1 VRSVAASAP
10 GIVSTVEWSVIPLN
24 SLPVSNFPLMVG
36 GRVGVG
42 SGVGEAGISTGA
54 TRCSRSSEI
63 HR

>member
-1 VRSVAASAP
+1 
-10 GIVSTVEWSVIPLN
+10 
-24 SLPVSNFPLMVG
+24 VSNFPLIVG